1 MGKRDVVLRIVSEHA
16 EPEKQIQAA
25 QSVRQLVPYEAVAS
39 QRAIDGLQ
47 GSSPIFKLD
56 WNEST
61 IAPSPA
67 VQQAITQYVMNG
79 PGLNW
84 YPELSSRSLLLAL
97 SDYTNVRPDQLMVT
111 NGSDDALHLICST
124 FLDQNDEV
132 VVPVPTYNHFV
143 VFAQSKGAIVR
154 PVLAENPFEKNV
166 EGIRA
171 AMTAQTRVLYL
182 VSPNNPTGL
191 VAEREDVAAL
201 CQDFP
206 NTLIVLDEAY
216 FEFSQSTGI
225 DLVNRFPNLIVTRTF
240 SKAFGLA
247 GLRVGYLAAHPDLL
261 DQLSRLYNP
270 KSVNTL
276 AQIGALAA
284 LSDLAYLNTYLAEVI
299 EAKELLRNFF
309 KTRVGVEA
317 WITPANFVVLR
328 VDDAA
333 HTLAQLES
341 LGIYARDR
349 SGYPGMQGCIRMTVG
364 TVDQTHRLIDRL
376 SKVFHTSSRHFA

>member
-67 VQQAITQYVMNG
+67 VQQAITQYVMHG

-154 PVLAENPFEKNV
+154 PVLAENPFEKNID
-166 EGIRA
+166 GIRA
-171 AMTAQTRVLYL
+171 AMTADTRVLYL

-191 VAEREDVAAL
+191 VADREDVAAL
-201 CQDFP
+201 CRDFP
-206 NTLIVLDEAY
+206 KTLVVLDEAY

-225 DLVNRFPNLIVTRTF
+225 DLVNQFPNLIVTRTF

-364 TVDQTHRLIDRL
+364 TVDQTQRLIDRL